1 MFLGRQST
9 RNDAIISFIYRESA
23 RNCIAGIES
32 QFYLVTFITY
42 GNVGFFDNDLTLNE
56 RVDSTFLKVISI
68 YVWLSEKMSIS
79 SDLNDGSN
87 TLLLTLIRLA
97 GKPS

>member
-1 MFLGRQST
+1 MLMF
-9 RNDAIISFIYRESA
+9 I
-23 RNCIAGIES
+23 
-32 QFYLVTFITY
+32 
-42 GNVGFFDNDLTLNE
+42 FFDNDLTLNE

-79 SDLNDGSN
+79 SDLSDGSN

-97 GKPS
+97 ENLVEMIIDKTLVIIYGV